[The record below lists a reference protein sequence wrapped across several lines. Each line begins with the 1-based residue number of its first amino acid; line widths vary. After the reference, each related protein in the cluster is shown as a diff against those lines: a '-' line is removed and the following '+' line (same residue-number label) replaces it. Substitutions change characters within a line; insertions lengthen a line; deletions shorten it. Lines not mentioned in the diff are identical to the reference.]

1 MGFAPSGP
9 WAARWIIKMTESERL
24 FEYFCITRKL
34 LFERVP
40 ESSLPSADYLLLFK
54 DYKIVAEIKQ
64 LEPNKEEKEVIR
76 KPVEEWDQYDVFHWG
91 IPGERI
97 RKKIKSA
104 MPQLQALS
112 QGVLPTVIILYNNIK
127 VWPELADEYAIRV
140 AMYGIETAIISS
152 EVAPEGGAKILQ
164 KWYGQRKQAT
174 SNQNTTLSA
183 IAVMENIENDVTMK
197 IYHNYYAKNLIE
209 KNIFALSG
217 VEQFELGG
225 APSEGF
231 PKWSKIISS
240 NIKSLEVT

>member
-1 MGFAPSGP
+1 M
-9 WAARWIIKMTESERL
+9 KMTESERL
-24 FEYFCITRKL
+24 FEHFCITHKL
-34 LFERVP
+34 SFERVP
-40 ESSLPSADYLLLFK
+40 ETNLPSADYLLFFNN
-54 DYKIVAEIKQ
+54 YKIVAEIKQ
-64 LEPNKEEKEVIR
+64 LEPNKEEKEIIE
-76 KPVEEWDQYDVFHWG
+76 KPAEEWDQYDVYHWE

-112 QGVLPTVIILYNNIK
+112 QGILPTVIILFDNIK
-127 VWPELADEYAIRV
+127 VWPELIDEYAVRV
-140 AMYGIETAIISS
+140 AMYGIETAIISP

-183 IAVMENIENDVTMK
+183 IAVMKETENGVMMR

-209 KNIFALSG
+209 KKIFCFSG

-231 PKWSKIISS
+231 PKWSKIILS
-240 NIKSLEVT
+240 NN